1 MIKQTL
7 TTPHTFNELLKKLC
21 HSHTFISLKI
31 ELDMMIEIGSVGF
44 DNGKYFYVKCKN
56 LI

>member
-21 HSHTFISLKI
+21 HSHTYISLKI

-44 DNGKYFYVKCKN
+44 DNGKYFYIKCKN